1 MLGRMLQATHYLHS
15 VGVVSSPLTSWNF
28 DIYVCVGQEVVAVA
42 VAAAEARLND
52 GSAVASASGSR
63 WYNP

>member
-42 VAAAEARLND
+42 AAEARLND
-52 GSAVASASGSR
+52 GSAVSSASSSR

>member
-1 MLGRMLQATHYLHS
+1 MRREQGKQCWRSEVLGRMLQATHYLHS

-42 VAAAEARLND
+42 AAEAD
-52 GSAVASASGSR
+52 
-63 WYNP
+63 